1 MSKVSVFDN
10 GWIDLVF
17 EGRNHAYGAYQ
28 LRKQDS
34 KTTLLA
40 LISGIAL
47 MGAVVAIPAIISRM
61 SPADVIDES
70 PVLPPVTDVI
80 PLDITPLD
88 LPKKTEPVLP
98 EEPSAAAPPKST
110 ATTAFHTPVATSEP
124 VTAPAPN
131 TNDFVNTDP
140 GNVTSAGNPAGRPD
154 GVPDG
159 TGTRESIGTGTG
171 TDTGPGLETTATVD
185 KMPGFPGG
193 LDAFYE
199 QVGRKYRVPEL
210 EMSRTFKVYVS
221 FVVEKDGSMSDIK
234 VARDPGHGL
243 GAEAIR
249 VLKSIKTKWT
259 PGQKKGQP
267 VRTAYS
273 LPITVNVK

>member
-1 MSKVSVFDN
+1 MSKVSVFDQ

-34 KTTLLA
+34 RTTIKAFFTGLGVMSLL
-40 LISGIAL
+40 IG
-47 MGAVVAIPAIISRM
+47 IPAM
-61 SPADVIDES
+61 ANYLKKDV
-70 PVLPPVTDVI
+70 PDVM
-80 PLDITPLD
+80 PND
-88 LPKKTEPVLP
+88 LPGPVIVEFDGDKTFVEPKPLKPLP
-98 EEPSAAAPPKST
+98 QEPAASAPAKNT
-110 ATTAFHTPVATSEP
+110 ATTAFHAPVATSDP
-124 VTAPAPN
+124 VTDPAPK
-131 TNDFVNTDP
+131 TSDFVDSDP
-140 GNVTSAGNPAGRPD
+140 GNITSAGNPDSRPD

-159 TGTRESIGTGTG
+159 TGPRDSMGTGVSTG
-171 TDTGPGLETTATVD
+171 TGPGLETTATVD

-193 LDAFYE
+193 LEAFYE

-221 FVVEKDGSMSDIK
+221 FVVEKDGTMSDIK

-249 VLKSIKTKWT
+249 VLKSIRTKWV